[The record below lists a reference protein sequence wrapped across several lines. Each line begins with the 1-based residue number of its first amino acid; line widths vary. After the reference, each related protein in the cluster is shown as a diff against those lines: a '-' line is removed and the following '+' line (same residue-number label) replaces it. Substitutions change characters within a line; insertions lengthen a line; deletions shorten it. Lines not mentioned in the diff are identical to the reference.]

1 VQELWLLRGVVQR
14 GRERERPKIHVCTF
28 YLKEDQPTDAN
39 PIFPVHYAGLD
50 HSGVQFAT
58 GKLMDLMTI

>member
-1 VQELWLLRGVVQR
+1 VVVE
-14 GRERERPKIHVCTF
+14 GSGAERERERESKDTCMYILSERRSTNRC
-28 YLKEDQPTDAN
+28 KSD
-39 PIFPVHYAGLD
+39 FPVHYAGLD

>member
-1 VQELWLLRGVVQR
+1 MVVE
-14 GRERERPKIHVCTF
+14 GSGAERERERETK
-28 YLKEDQPTDAN
+28 DQPTDAN